1 MRKKSLNSGDILIT
15 SGMSLYPA
23 GITIGSVESVEYDE
37 SSKERRI
44 YVEPQVKFPCGQNGN
59 CF

>member
-1 MRKKSLNSGDILIT
+1 
-15 SGMSLYPA
+15 MSLYPA

-44 YVEPQVKFPCGQNGN
+44 YVEPQVNFRAVRMVTVLISG
-59 CF
+59 